1 MALSDTYTAVTN
13 FNKLGIIKDSL
24 IEAGVIRDDEAI
36 PAEMNAWM
44 SRTLNRLIKSLQS
57 RGLHLWRTVEVTL
70 LLEASKVEYT
80 LGTGGDRCSE
90 TVVRGLTTTATAI
103 AATTYDVPS
112 TGMAVSDIVGIE
124 IEVE

>member
-57 RGLHLWRTVEVTL
+57 RDCIYGGRWKLHSCLRRARWSTL
-70 LLEASKVEYT
+70 
-80 LGTGGDRCSE
+80 
-90 TVVRGLTTTATAI
+90 
-103 AATTYDVPS
+103 
-112 TGMAVSDIVGIE
+112 
-124 IEVE
+124 